1 MIMVLNY
8 IILTIFL
15 LQCSIYLLLYTM
27 LHLFYSLSIFKL
39 LLYTN
44 YHPRSLGYRA
54 ALPLCLPMFFSL
66 VLGPP
71 ARGLPGAAVRPVI
84 APFGEGAP

>member
-15 LQCSIYLLLYTM
+15 LQHSIYLLLYTM
-27 LHLFYSLSIFKL
+27 LHLFYSLSIFTS

-44 YHPRSLGYRA
+44 YHPSSLGYRA
-54 ALPLCLPMFFSL
+54 ALPLCLPTSFSL
-66 VLGPP
+66 VLSLP
-71 ARGLPGAAVRPVI
+71 ARGLPGAALDGPSSL
-84 APFGEGAP
+84 PLP